1 VQATKRWLCQ
11 RCTVWSDQD
20 TALLPK
26 AAHDTARYV
35 NGEFRFEIL
44 RGVSHW
50 IPDERPDEL
59 ADLLLD
65 WFAAHQAD

>member
-1 VQATKRWLCQ
+1 
-11 RCTVWSDQD
+11 
-20 TALLPK
+20 
-26 AAHDTARYV
+26 YV
-35 NGEFRFEIL
+35 NGEYRFEIL